1 MSWIKIDTDITDHWI
16 WQDAEKLKWW
26 LDILI
31 MASWKDRKQLVG
43 KQLVTL
49 HRGQFVASLSY
60 LCKRWNRSRTMVEN
74 FLKIIQEGGM
84 ISRVCE
90 NNVSIVQVT
99 NYEHYQDK
107 KEANK
112 KAYLEEYQTDCESAS
127 CDTEQVTPKACLD
140 AHLDA
145 SEKAYLEAYP
155 ESTREESI
163 DNNIYNNI
171 NNIKELSF
179 HSSSSLVCQP
189 TQNQDPIDYKK
200 FVEFFNSEIDNN
212 RSVIP
217 KVKAISEKRKK
228 ALSARIREHGKNSLA
243 DVVRQATSSDFLNGK
258 NDRGWV
264 ADIDWMLRPNNYV
277 KILEGNYKN
286 LNRNDTDKRRAT
298 EVQTAKPEDYGGSF

>member
-1 MSWIKIDTDITDHWI
+1 MSWIKIDTDIVDHWI

-31 MASWKDRKQLVG
+31 MASWKERKQLVG
-43 KQLVTL
+43 TQLVSL

-74 FLKIIQEGGM
+74 YLRILQEGGM

-90 NNVSIVQVT
+90 NNIAIIEVT

-107 KEANK
+107 KDADK
-112 KAYLEEYQTDCESAS
+112 KAYLEEHQTDCKSARY
-127 CDTEQVTPKACLD
+127 DTEQVAQKAYHD

-145 SEKAYLEAYP
+145 SEKADLEAYP
-155 ESTREESI
+155 SATREESI

-171 NNIKELSF
+171 KELSL
-179 HSSSSLVCQP
+179 HSSSSSVCKP
-189 TQNQDPIDYKK
+189 TQNSDPIDYKK
-200 FVEFFNSEIDNN
+200 FSEFFNNEIDNN

-228 ALSARIREHGKNSLA
+228 MIWARIREHGKNSLA
-243 DVVRQATSSDFLNGK
+243 DVVGQATSSDFLNGK

-286 LNRNDTDKRRAT
+286 LNNGTNQRRAT
-298 EVQTAKPEDYGGSF
+298 EVQVANPEDYGGSF

>member
-1 MSWIKIDTDITDHWI
+1 MSWIKIDTDIVGHWI

-31 MASWKDRKQLVG
+31 MASWKDRQQLVG
-43 KQLVTL
+43 KQLINL
-49 HRGQFVASLSY
+49 RRGQLVASLSY

-74 FLKIIQEGGM
+74 FLKTIQEGGM

-90 NNVSIVQVT
+90 NNVSIIEVT

-107 KEANK
+107 KDADK
-112 KAYLEEYQTDCESAS
+112 KAYLEEHQTDCESAIYN
-127 CDTEQVTPKACLD
+127 TEQVTQKAYLE
-140 AHLDA
+140 ANFDA
-145 SEKAYLEAYP
+145 SEKADIEAYP
-155 ESTREESI
+155 SATREESI

-171 NNIKELSF
+171 KELSL
-179 HSSSSLVCQP
+179 HSSSSSVCQP
-189 TQNQDPIDYKK
+189 THNSDQIDFKK
-200 FVEFFNSEIDNN
+200 FSEFFNETIDTN

-228 ALSARIREHGKNSLA
+228 MICARIREHGKNSLA
-243 DVVRQATSSDFLNGK
+243 DAVRQATTSDFLNGK

-286 LNRNDTDKRRAT
+286 LNNNGANKRRAT
-298 EVQTAKPEDYGGSF
+298 EVEAAQPEDYGGSF

>member
-1 MSWIKIDTDITDHWI
+1 MSWIKIDTDIVDHWI

-74 FLKIIQEGGM
+74 FLKILQEGGM

-90 NNVSIVQVT
+90 NNVSIIEVT
-99 NYEHYQDK
+99 NYERYQDK
-107 KEANK
+107 KEADK
-112 KAYLEEYQTDCESAS
+112 KAYLEEHKTDCESAS
-127 CDTEQVTPKACLD
+127 CDTKQVTPKAYLE
-140 AHLDA
+140 ARLDA
-145 SEKAYLEAYP
+145 SEKAYLEARP
-155 ESTREESI
+155 RATREESI

-171 NNIKELSF
+171 KELSL
-179 HSSSSLVCQP
+179 HSSSSSVCQP
-189 TQNQDPIDYKK
+189 AQNSDPIDYKK

-243 DVVRQATSSDFLNGK
+243 DVVRQATTSDFLNGK

-264 ADIDWMLRPNNYV
+264 TDIDWMLRPNNFV

-286 LNRNDTDKRRAT
+286 LNNNGTDKRRAT
-298 EVQTAKPEDYGGSF
+298 EVKVAQPEDYGGSF

>member
-1 MSWIKIDTDITDHWI
+1 MSWIKIDTDIVDHWI

-43 KQLVTL
+43 KQLVSL

-74 FLKIIQEGGM
+74 FLKILQEGGM

-90 NNVSIVQVT
+90 NNVSIIEVT

-107 KEANK
+107 KEANE
-112 KAYLEEYQTDCESAS
+112 KAYLEEHQTDCESARY
-127 CDTEQVTPKACLD
+127 DTEQVTPKAYLD
-140 AHLDA
+140 AYLDA
-145 SEKAYLEAYP
+145 NEKAYLEAYP
-155 ESTREESI
+155 RATKEESI

-171 NNIKELSF
+171 NNIKELSL
-179 HSSSSLVCQP
+179 HSSSSSVCQP
-189 TQNQDPIDYKK
+189 TQNSDPIDYKK
-200 FVEFFNSEIDNN
+200 FIEFFNNEIDNN

-217 KVKAISEKRKK
+217 KAKAISERRKR

-243 DVVRQATSSDFLNGK
+243 DVVRQATTSDFLNGK
-258 NDRGWV
+258 NERGWV

-286 LNRNDTDKRRAT
+286 LNNNGTNQRRAT
-298 EVQTAKPEDYGGSF
+298 EVKAAQPEDYGGSF

>member
-1 MSWIKIDTDITDHWI
+1 MSWIKIDTDIADHWI

-43 KQLVTL
+43 KQLVSL

-90 NNVSIVQVT
+90 NNVSIIEVT

-112 KAYLEEYQTDCESAS
+112 KAYLEEHQTYCESARY
-127 CDTEQVTPKACLD
+127 DTEQVTPKAYLD
-140 AHLDA
+140 ANLDA
-145 SEKAYLEAYP
+145 SEKANLEAYP
-155 ESTREESI
+155 RATREESI
-163 DNNIYNNI
+163 DNIYNNI
-171 NNIKELSF
+171 NIKELSF
-179 HSSSSLVCQP
+179 YSSSSLVCQP
-189 TQNQDPIDYKK
+189 TQNSDPIDYKK
-200 FVEFFNSEIDNN
+200 FVEFFNGEIDNN
-212 RSVIP
+212 KSVIP

-228 ALSARIREHGKNSLA
+228 MISARIREHGKNSLA

-286 LNRNDTDKRRAT
+286 LNNNDTNKRRAT
-298 EVQTAKPEDYGGSF
+298 EVQVAQPEDYGGSF